1 MFGFPFQ
8 LVQSF
13 SLQLL
18 RTATA
23 DTVERAD
30 FRGSVGRVEPRTL
43 CDRTCTLQCSSFS
56 WLLAMT
62 KNLCSE
68 QKILF
73 TRNLDEIQQPQILL
87 FLKIP
92 QRNTFPQHL
101 FFTLPCLLP
110 TLFEFLPGIC
120 RMGRPS
126 NPRNNSNE
134 IFQNR
139 GSKGSRR
146 NTPCLPLHK
155 CLHQLFMPVG

>member
-1 MFGFPFQ
+1 MRKKDKKEIDEKQIKMFGFPFQ

-68 QKILF
+68 QKILS

-110 TLFEFLPGIC
+110 TLREFLPGIC
-120 RMGRPS
+120 RLSSWEHCLDGTS
-126 NPRNNSNE
+126 
-134 IFQNR
+134 FQ
-139 GSKGSRR
+139 SAK
-146 NTPCLPLHK
+146 
-155 CLHQLFMPVG
+155 QLQ

>member
-68 QKILF
+68 QKKSCSQEIWMKSN
-73 TRNLDEIQQPQILL
+73 NL
-87 FLKIP
+87 K
-92 QRNTFPQHL
+92 
-101 FFTLPCLLP
+101 
-110 TLFEFLPGIC
+110 
-120 RMGRPS
+120 S
-126 NPRNNSNE
+126 YS
-134 IFQNR
+134 
-139 GSKGSRR
+139 S
-146 NTPCLPLHK
+146 
-155 CLHQLFMPVG
+155 

>member
-1 MFGFPFQ
+1 MRKKDKKEIDEKQIKMFGFPFQ

-101 FFTLPCLLP
+101 FFSLPCLLP
-110 TLFEFLPGIC
+110 TLREFLPGIC
-120 RMGRPS
+120 RLSSWEHCLDGTS
-126 NPRNNSNE
+126 
-134 IFQNR
+134 FQ
-139 GSKGSRR
+139 SAK
-146 NTPCLPLHK
+146 
-155 CLHQLFMPVG
+155 QLQ

>member
-1 MFGFPFQ
+1 MRKKDKKEIDEKRIKMFGFPFQ

-68 QKILF
+68 QKICSQEIWMKSN
-73 TRNLDEIQQPQILL
+73 NL
-87 FLKIP
+87 KSYSSWRYP

-120 RMGRPS
+120 RLSSWEHCLDGTS
-126 NPRNNSNE
+126 
-134 IFQNR
+134 FQSAKQLQWN
-139 GSKGSRR
+139 
-146 NTPCLPLHK
+146 LPES
-155 CLHQLFMPVG
+155 G

>member
-1 MFGFPFQ
+1 MRKKDKKEIDEKRINMFGFPFQ

-92 QRNTFPQHL
+92 QRNTFPQYL

-120 RMGRPS
+120 RLSSWEHCLDGTS
-126 NPRNNSNE
+126 
-134 IFQNR
+134 FQ
-139 GSKGSRR
+139 SAK
-146 NTPCLPLHK
+146 
-155 CLHQLFMPVG
+155 QLQ

>member
-1 MFGFPFQ
+1 MRKKDKKEIDEKRIKMFGFPFQ

-68 QKILF
+68 RKILF
-73 TRNLDEIQQPQILL
+73 TRNLDEIQQRQILL

-120 RMGRPS
+120 RLSSWEHCLDGTS
-126 NPRNNSNE
+126 
-134 IFQNR
+134 FQ
-139 GSKGSRR
+139 SAK
-146 NTPCLPLHK
+146 
-155 CLHQLFMPVG
+155 QLQ

>member
-1 MFGFPFQ
+1 MRKKDKKEIDEKRIKMFGFPFQ

-18 RTATA
+18 WTATA

-43 CDRTCTLQCSSFS
+43 CGRTCTLQCSSFS

-120 RMGRPS
+120 RLSSWEHCLDGTS
-126 NPRNNSNE
+126 
-134 IFQNR
+134 FQ
-139 GSKGSRR
+139 SAK
-146 NTPCLPLHK
+146 
-155 CLHQLFMPVG
+155 QLQ

>member
-1 MFGFPFQ
+1 MRKKDKKEIDEKQIKMFGFPFQ

-110 TLFEFLPGIC
+110 TLREFLPGIC
-120 RMGRPS
+120 RLSSWEHCLDGTS
-126 NPRNNSNE
+126 
-134 IFQNR
+134 FQ
-139 GSKGSRR
+139 SAK
-146 NTPCLPLHK
+146 
-155 CLHQLFMPVG
+155 QLQ

>member
-1 MFGFPFQ
+1 MRKKDKKEIDEKQINMFGFPFQ

-110 TLFEFLPGIC
+110 TLREFLPGIC
-120 RMGRPS
+120 RLSSWEHCLDGTS
-126 NPRNNSNE
+126 
-134 IFQNR
+134 FQ
-139 GSKGSRR
+139 SAK
-146 NTPCLPLHK
+146 
-155 CLHQLFMPVG
+155 QLQ

>member
-1 MFGFPFQ
+1 MRKKDKKEIDEKQIKMFGFPLQ

-110 TLFEFLPGIC
+110 TLREFLPGIC
-120 RMGRPS
+120 RLSSWEHCLDGTS
-126 NPRNNSNE
+126 
-134 IFQNR
+134 FQ
-139 GSKGSRR
+139 SAK
-146 NTPCLPLHK
+146 
-155 CLHQLFMPVG
+155 QLQ

>member
-1 MFGFPFQ
+1 MRKKDKKEIDEKQIKMFGFPFQ

-68 QKILF
+68 QKILS

-110 TLFEFLPGIC
+110 TLCEFLPSIC
-120 RMGRPS
+120 RLSSWEHCLDGTS
-126 NPRNNSNE
+126 
-134 IFQNR
+134 FQ
-139 GSKGSRR
+139 SAK
-146 NTPCLPLHK
+146 
-155 CLHQLFMPVG
+155 QLQ

>member
-1 MFGFPFQ
+1 MRKKDKKEIDEKRIKMFGFPFQ

-120 RMGRPS
+120 RLSSWEHCLDGTS
-126 NPRNNSNE
+126 
-134 IFQNR
+134 FQ
-139 GSKGSRR
+139 SAK
-146 NTPCLPLHK
+146 
-155 CLHQLFMPVG
+155 QLQ